1 MGATDGKT
9 KINARDGLIAEG
21 NVFKDNI
28 EILAIG
34 LAVGLALGAAWGA
47 KRFPKKVNSDCAFT
61 TQQILEELNKLP
73 PDSSSATIQIPF
85 IKQNGQWIGYR
96 PKGD

>member
-1 MGATDGKT
+1 MAATDGKT
-9 KINARDGLIAEG
+9 KANAQGGLIAG
-21 NVFKDNI
+21 VNVFKDNI
-28 EILAIG
+28 EILAVG

-47 KRFPKKVNSDCAFT
+47 KHFPKKVNSDCAFT

-73 PDSSSATIQIPF
+73 PESSSATIQIPF